1 MSIRFDDQVVI
12 VTGAGAGLGRSHALQ
27 FAARGAKVV
36 VNDFGGA
43 TDGTGGASG
52 PAETVAQEIR
62 DMGGEAI
69 ANGADVSDFAAVEA
83 MVAQAKDAWGRVD
96 VLVANAGILRDKS
109 FAKMEMADFVKV
121 VNVHLIGSAN
131 CANAVWPVMREQN
144 YGRIVFTTSS
154 SGMYGNFGQ
163 ANYGA
168 AKTGMIGLMNVLQIE
183 GEKYDIRVNTLS
195 PTAVTRMTE
204 ELFSGPA
211 KDLLTPE
218 TISPGVLFL
227 ASKDGPMRT
236 ILCAG
241 GGCFARTF
249 LHETEGVILTGE
261 ELTPEGV
268 AASFEE
274 ICDMKGAKALQG
286 AFEQTYK
293 YAQKAE
299 AAAGAKEEAK

>member
-1 MSIRFDDQVVI
+1 MSVISFDGQVVI

-27 FAARGAKVV
+27 FAERGAKVV

-43 TDGTGGASG
+43 RDGSGGSTAAADAVV
-52 PAETVAQEIR
+52 AEIEAA
-62 DMGGEAI
+62 GGEAM
-69 ANGADVSDFAAVEA
+69 ANGADVSDYAAVEQ
-83 MVAQAKDAWGRVD
+83 MVMQTIEKWGRID

-109 FAKMEMADFVKV
+109 FAKMEMDDFLKV
-121 VNVHLIGSAN
+121 INVHLIGTTN
-131 CANAVWPVMREQN
+131 CARAVWPVMREQN
-144 YGRIVFTTSS
+144 YGRIVLTTSS

-183 GEKYDIRVNTLS
+183 GEKYGINVNTLS

-227 ASKDGPMRT
+227 ASKDGPQRT

-241 GGCFARTF
+241 GGCFARTY
-249 LHETEGVILTGE
+249 LHETDGVLLTGE
-261 ELTPEGV
+261 NLTPEGV
-268 AASFEE
+268 AASFDK
-274 ICDMKGAKALQG
+274 ISDMEGAEALQN
-286 AFEQTYK
+286 AFAQTYK

-299 AAAGAKEEAK
+299 AAAAKE

>member
-1 MSIRFDDQVVI
+1 MSIRFDGQVVI

-43 TDGTGGASG
+43 ADGTGGSTAASE
-52 PAETVAQEIR
+52 AVVKEIEAA
-62 DMGGEAI
+62 GGEAM
-69 ANGADVSDFAAVEA
+69 ANGADVSDFSSVQA
-83 MVAQAKDAWGRVD
+83 MVDQVMAKWGRID

-109 FAKMEMADFVKV
+109 FAKMDMPDFEKV
-121 VNVHLIGSAN
+121 IDVHLIGTAN
-131 CANAVWPVMREQN
+131 CARAVWPVMREQN
-144 YGRIVFTTSS
+144 YGRLVFTTSS

-183 GEKYDIRVNTLS
+183 GEKYGITVNTLS

-227 ASKDGPMRT
+227 ASKEGPKRT

-241 GGCFARTF
+241 GGCFARTY
-249 LHETEGVILTGE
+249 LHETEGVILTGD
-261 ELTPEGV
+261 ELSPEGV
-268 AASFEE
+268 AAHFDE
-274 ICDMKGAKALQG
+274 ISDMKGAKALHG

-299 AAAGAKEEAK
+299 AAHAAKE

>member
-1 MSIRFDDQVVI
+1 MSIRFDGQVVI

-43 TDGTGGASG
+43 RDGTGGSTA
-52 PAETVAQEIR
+52 AADAVVKEIEAA
-62 DMGGEAI
+62 GGEAM
-69 ANGADVSDFAAVEA
+69 ANGADVSDFAAVQA
-83 MVAQAKDAWGRVD
+83 MVDQVMAKWGRID

-109 FAKMEMADFVKV
+109 FAKMDMPDFEKV
-121 VNVHLIGSAN
+121 IDVHLIGTAN
-131 CANAVWPVMREQN
+131 CARAVWPVMREQN
-144 YGRIVFTTSS
+144 YGRLVFTTSS

-183 GEKYDIRVNTLS
+183 GEKYGITVNTLS

-227 ASKDGPMRT
+227 ASKEGPKRT

-241 GGCFARTF
+241 GGCFARTY

-261 ELTPEGV
+261 ELSPEGV
-268 AASFEE
+268 AAHFDE
-274 ICDMKGAKALQG
+274 ISDMKGAKALQG

-299 AAAGAKEEAK
+299 AAHAAKE

>member
-1 MSIRFDDQVVI
+1 MIRFDDQVVI

-52 PAETVAQEIR
+52 PAEAVAQEIR
-62 DMGGEAI
+62 DAGGEAI
-69 ANGADVSDFAAVEA
+69 ANGADVSDYASVEA
-83 MVAQAKDAWGRVD
+83 MVKQAMDQWGRVD
-96 VLVANAGILRDKS
+96 VTVANAGILRDKS
-109 FAKMEMADFVKV
+109 FAKMEMEDFLKV
-121 VNVHLIGSAN
+121 LNVHLVGSAN
-131 CANAVWPVMREQN
+131 CARAVWPVMRDQN
-144 YGRIVFTTSS
+144 YGRIVLTTSS

-183 GEKYDIRVNTLS
+183 GEKYGINVNTLS

-227 ASKDGPMRT
+227 ASKDGPQRT

-241 GGCFARTF
+241 GGCFARTY
-249 LHETEGVILTGE
+249 LHETDGVLLTGDN
-261 ELTPEGV
+261 LTPEGV
-268 AASFEE
+268 ADSFDK
-274 ICDMKGAKALQG
+274 ISDMEGAEALQN
-286 AFEQTYK
+286 AFAQTYK

-299 AAAGAKEEAK
+299 AAAAKE

>member
-1 MSIRFDDQVVI
+1 MSIRFDGQVVI

-43 TDGTGGASG
+43 RDGTGGSTA
-52 PAETVAQEIR
+52 AADAVVNEIEAA
-62 DMGGEAI
+62 GGEAM
-69 ANGADVSDFAAVEA
+69 ANGADVSDFSSVQA
-83 MVAQAKDAWGRVD
+83 MVDQVMAKWGRID

-109 FAKMEMADFVKV
+109 FAKMDMPDFEKV
-121 VNVHLIGSAN
+121 IDVHLIGTAN
-131 CANAVWPVMREQN
+131 CARAVWPVMREQN
-144 YGRIVFTTSS
+144 YGRLVFTTSS

-183 GEKYDIRVNTLS
+183 GEKYGITVNTLS

-227 ASKDGPMRT
+227 ASKEGPKRT

-241 GGCFARTF
+241 GGCFARTY
-249 LHETEGVILTGE
+249 LHETEGVILAGE
-261 ELTPEGV
+261 ELSPEGV
-268 AASFEE
+268 AAHFDE
-274 ICDMKGAKALQG
+274 ISDMKGAKALQG

-299 AAAGAKEEAK
+299 AAHAAKE

>member
-1 MSIRFDDQVVI
+1 MSISFKDQVVI

-27 FAARGAKVV
+27 FAARGAKVL

-43 TDGTGGASG
+43 RDGTGGSTA
-52 PAETVAQEIR
+52 AADAVVREIEAA
-62 DMGGEAI
+62 GGEAI
-69 ANGADVSDFAAVEA
+69 ANGADVSDCDAVTA
-83 MVAQAKDAWGRVD
+83 MADQAMAKWGRID

-109 FAKMEMADFVKV
+109 FAKMEIADFVKV
-121 VNVHLIGSAN
+121 LNVHLMGSTN
-131 CANAVWPVMREQN
+131 CAHAVWPIMRAQN

-204 ELFSGPA
+204 ELFSGAA

-218 TISPGVLFL
+218 SISPGVLFL
-227 ASKDGPMRT
+227 ASKDGPKRT

-241 GGCFARTF
+241 GGCFARTW
-249 LHETEGVILTGE
+249 LQETEGVILTGDD
-261 ELTPEGV
+261 LSPEGV
-268 AASFEE
+268 AASFEK
-274 ICDMKGAKALQG
+274 ISDMDGATALQG
-286 AFEQTYK
+286 AFEQT
-293 YAQKAE
+293 QKFADKAV
-299 AAAGAKEEAK
+299 AAHGAKE

>member
-1 MSIRFDDQVVI
+1 MIRFDDQVVI

-52 PAETVAQEIR
+52 PAEAVAQEIR
-62 DMGGEAI
+62 DAGGEAI
-69 ANGADVSDFAAVEA
+69 ANGADVSDYASVEA
-83 MVAQAKDAWGRVD
+83 MVKQAMDQWGRVD
-96 VLVANAGILRDKS
+96 VMVANAGILRDKS
-109 FAKMEMADFVKV
+109 FAKMEMEDFLKV
-121 VNVHLIGSAN
+121 LNVHLVGSAN
-131 CANAVWPVMREQN
+131 CARAVWPVMRDQN
-144 YGRIVFTTSS
+144 YGRIVLTTSS

-183 GEKYDIRVNTLS
+183 GEKYGINVNTLS

-227 ASKDGPMRT
+227 ASKDGPQRT

-241 GGCFARTF
+241 GGCFARTY
-249 LHETEGVILTGE
+249 LHETDGVLLTGDN
-261 ELTPEGV
+261 LTPEGV
-268 AASFEE
+268 ADSFDK
-274 ICDMKGAKALQG
+274 ISDMEGAEALQN
-286 AFEQTYK
+286 AFAQTYK

-299 AAAGAKEEAK
+299 AAAAKE

>member
-1 MSIRFDDQVVI
+1 MSIRFDGQVVI

-43 TDGTGGASG
+43 RDGTGGSTA
-52 PAETVAQEIR
+52 AADAVVKEIEAA
-62 DMGGEAI
+62 GGEAM
-69 ANGADVSDFAAVEA
+69 ANGADVSDFSSVQA
-83 MVAQAKDAWGRVD
+83 MVDQVMAKWGRID
-96 VLVANAGILRDKS
+96 VLLANAGILRDKS
-109 FAKMEMADFVKV
+109 FAKMDMPDFEKV
-121 VNVHLIGSAN
+121 IDVHLIGTAN
-131 CANAVWPVMREQN
+131 CARAVWPVMRDQN
-144 YGRIVFTTSS
+144 YGRLVFTTSS

-183 GEKYDIRVNTLS
+183 GDKYGITVNTLS

-227 ASKDGPMRT
+227 ASKEGPKRT

-241 GGCFARTF
+241 GGCFARTY
-249 LHETEGVILTGE
+249 LHETEGVILTGD
-261 ELTPEGV
+261 ELSPEGV
-268 AASFEE
+268 AAHFDE
-274 ICDMKGAKALQG
+274 ISDMKGAKALQG

-299 AAAGAKEEAK
+299 AAHAAKE

>member
-1 MSIRFDDQVVI
+1 MIRFDDQVVI

-52 PAETVAQEIR
+52 PAEAVAQEIR
-62 DMGGEAI
+62 DAGGEAI
-69 ANGADVSDFAAVEA
+69 ANGADVSDYASVEA
-83 MVAQAKDAWGRVD
+83 MVKQAMDQWGRVD
-96 VLVANAGILRDKS
+96 VMDANAGILRDKS
-109 FAKMEMADFVKV
+109 FAKMEMDDFLRV

-131 CANAVWPVMREQN
+131 CARAVWPAMREQN
-144 YGRIVFTTSS
+144 YGRIVLTTSS

-183 GEKYDIRVNTLS
+183 GEKYGINVNTLS

-227 ASKDGPMRT
+227 ASKDGPQRT

-241 GGCFARTF
+241 GGCFARTY
-249 LHETEGVILTGE
+249 LHETDGVLLTGDN
-261 ELTPEGV
+261 LTPEGV
-268 AASFEE
+268 ADSFDK
-274 ICDMKGAKALQG
+274 ISDMEGAEALQN
-286 AFEQTYK
+286 AFAQTYK

-299 AAAGAKEEAK
+299 AAAAKE

>member
-1 MSIRFDDQVVI
+1 MSIRFDGQVVI

-43 TDGTGGASG
+43 RDGTGGSTA
-52 PAETVAQEIR
+52 AADAVVREIEAA
-62 DMGGEAI
+62 GGEAM
-69 ANGADVSDFAAVEA
+69 ANGADVSDFSSVQA
-83 MVAQAKDAWGRVD
+83 MVDQVMAKWGRID

-109 FAKMEMADFVKV
+109 FAKMDMPDFAKV
-121 VNVHLIGSAN
+121 IDVHLIGTAN
-131 CANAVWPVMREQN
+131 CARAVWPVMREQN
-144 YGRIVFTTSS
+144 YGRLVFTTSS

-183 GEKYDIRVNTLS
+183 GEKYGITVNTLS

-227 ASKDGPMRT
+227 ASKEGPKRT

-241 GGCFARTF
+241 GGCFARTY
-249 LHETEGVILTGE
+249 LYETEGVILTGD
-261 ELTPEGV
+261 ELSPEGV
-268 AASFEE
+268 AAHFDE
-274 ICDMKGAKALQG
+274 ISDMKDARALQG

-293 YAQKAE
+293 YARKAE
-299 AAAGAKEEAK
+299 AAHAAKE

>member
-1 MSIRFDDQVVI
+1 MIRFDEQVVI

-52 PAETVAQEIR
+52 PAEAVAQEIR
-62 DMGGEAI
+62 DAGGEAI
-69 ANGADVSDFAAVEA
+69 ANGADVSDYASVEA
-83 MVAQAKDAWGRVD
+83 MVKQAMDQWGRVD
-96 VLVANAGILRDKS
+96 VMVANAGILRDKS
-109 FAKMEMADFVKV
+109 FAKMEMEDFLKV
-121 VNVHLIGSAN
+121 LNVHLVGSAN
-131 CANAVWPVMREQN
+131 CARAVWPVMRDQN
-144 YGRIVFTTSS
+144 YGRIVLTTSS

-183 GEKYDIRVNTLS
+183 GEKYGINVNTLS

-227 ASKDGPMRT
+227 ASKDGPQRT

-241 GGCFARTF
+241 GGCFARTY
-249 LHETEGVILTGE
+249 LHETDGVLLTGDN
-261 ELTPEGV
+261 LTPEGV
-268 AASFEE
+268 ADSFDK
-274 ICDMKGAKALQG
+274 ISDMEGAEALQN
-286 AFEQTYK
+286 AFAQTYK

-299 AAAGAKEEAK
+299 AAAAKE

>member
-1 MSIRFDDQVVI
+1 MSIRFDGQVVI

-43 TDGTGGASG
+43 RDGTGGSTA
-52 PAETVAQEIR
+52 AADAVVKEIEAA
-62 DMGGEAI
+62 GGEAM
-69 ANGADVSDFAAVEA
+69 ANGADVSDFSSVQA
-83 MVAQAKDAWGRVD
+83 MVDQVMAKWGRID

-109 FAKMEMADFVKV
+109 FAKMDMPDFEKV
-121 VNVHLIGSAN
+121 IDVHLIGTAN
-131 CANAVWPVMREQN
+131 CARAVWPVMREQN
-144 YGRIVFTTSS
+144 YGRLVFTTSS

-183 GEKYDIRVNTLS
+183 GEKYGITVNTLS

-227 ASKDGPMRT
+227 ASKEGPKRT

-241 GGCFARTF
+241 GGCFARTY

-261 ELTPEGV
+261 ELSPEGV
-268 AASFEE
+268 AAHFDE
-274 ICDMKGAKALQG
+274 ISDMKGAKALQG

-299 AAAGAKEEAK
+299 AAHAAKE

>member
-1 MSIRFDDQVVI
+1 MSIRFDGQVVI

-43 TDGTGGASG
+43 RDGTGGSTA
-52 PAETVAQEIR
+52 AADAVVKEIEAA
-62 DMGGEAI
+62 GGEAM
-69 ANGADVSDFAAVEA
+69 ANGADVSDFSSVQA
-83 MVAQAKDAWGRVD
+83 MVDQVMAKWGRID

-109 FAKMEMADFVKV
+109 FAKMDMPDFEKV
-121 VNVHLIGSAN
+121 IDVHLIGTAN
-131 CANAVWPVMREQN
+131 CARAVWPMMREQN
-144 YGRIVFTTSS
+144 YGRLVFTTSS

-183 GEKYDIRVNTLS
+183 GEKYGITVNTLS

-227 ASKDGPMRT
+227 ASKEGPKRT

-241 GGCFARTF
+241 GGCFARTY
-249 LHETEGVILTGE
+249 LHETEGVILTGD
-261 ELTPEGV
+261 ELSPEGV
-268 AASFEE
+268 AAHFDE
-274 ICDMKGAKALQG
+274 ISDMKGAKALQG

-299 AAAGAKEEAK
+299 AAHAAKE

>member
-1 MSIRFDDQVVI
+1 MSISFKDQVVI

-43 TDGTGGASG
+43 RDGTGGSTSAADAVV
-52 PAETVAQEIR
+52 AEIVAA
-62 DMGGEAI
+62 GGEAI
-69 ANGADVSDFAAVEA
+69 ANDADVSDYDAVKMMA
-83 MVAQAKDAWGRVD
+83 DQAVAKWGRID

-109 FAKMEMADFVKV
+109 FAKMEIADFIKV
-121 VNVHLIGSAN
+121 LNVHLMGSAN
-131 CANAVWPVMREQN
+131 CAHAVWPIMRAQE

-204 ELFSGPA
+204 ELFSGAA

-218 TISPGVLFL
+218 SISPGVLFL
-227 ASKDGPMRT
+227 ASKEGPKRT

-241 GGCFARTF
+241 GGCFARTW
-249 LHETEGVILTGE
+249 LHETEGVILTGD
-261 ELTPEGV
+261 ELSPEGV
-268 AASFEE
+268 AAHFEE
-274 ICDMKGAKALQG
+274 ISSMDGAKALEG
-286 AFEQTYK
+286 AFEQTRK
-293 YAQKAE
+293 YADKAV
-299 AAAGAKEEAK
+299 AAHGAKE

>member
-1 MSIRFDDQVVI
+1 MIRFDDQVVI

-52 PAETVAQEIR
+52 PAEAVAQEIR
-62 DMGGEAI
+62 DAGGEAI
-69 ANGADVSDFAAVEA
+69 ANGADVSDYASVEA
-83 MVAQAKDAWGRVD
+83 MVKQAMDEWSRVD
-96 VLVANAGILRDKS
+96 VMVANAGILRDKS
-109 FAKMEMADFVKV
+109 FAKMEMEDFLKV
-121 VNVHLIGSAN
+121 LNVHLVGSAN
-131 CANAVWPVMREQN
+131 CARAVWPVMRDQN
-144 YGRIVFTTSS
+144 YGRIVLTTSS

-183 GEKYDIRVNTLS
+183 GEKYGINVNTLS

-227 ASKDGPMRT
+227 ASKDGPQRT

-241 GGCFARTF
+241 GGCFARTY
-249 LHETEGVILTGE
+249 LHETDGVLLTGDN
-261 ELTPEGV
+261 LTPEGV
-268 AASFEE
+268 ADSFDK
-274 ICDMKGAKALQG
+274 ISDMEGAEALQN
-286 AFEQTYK
+286 AFAQTYK

-299 AAAGAKEEAK
+299 AAAAKE

>member
-1 MSIRFDDQVVI
+1 MSVISFDGQVVI

-43 TDGTGGASG
+43 RDGSGGSTAAADAVV
-52 PAETVAQEIR
+52 AEIEAA
-62 DMGGEAI
+62 GGEAI
-69 ANGADVSDFAAVEA
+69 ANGADVSDYAAVEG
-83 MVAQAKDAWGRVD
+83 MVLQTMEKWGRID
-96 VLVANAGILRDKS
+96 VLIANAGILLDRS
-109 FAKMEMADFVKV
+109 FAKMEMDDFLKV
-121 VNVHLIGSAN
+121 INVHLVGTTN
-131 CANAVWPVMREQN
+131 CARAVWPVMREQK
-144 YGRIVFTTSS
+144 YGRLVFTTSS

-183 GEKYDIRVNTLS
+183 GEKYGIQVNTLS

-218 TISPGVLFL
+218 SISPGVLFL
-227 ASKDGPMRT
+227 ASKQGPKRT

-241 GGCFARTF
+241 GGCFARTY
-249 LHETEGVILTGE
+249 LIETEGVILLGDD
-261 ELTPEGV
+261 LTPEGV
-268 AASFEE
+268 AREFDRIS
-274 ICDMKGAKALQG
+274 DMKGARALQG
-286 AFEQTYK
+286 AFEQTQK
-293 YAQKAE
+293 YAEKAE
-299 AAAGAKEEAK
+299 DAFSAKE

>member
-1 MSIRFDDQVVI
+1 MSIRFDGQVVI

-36 VNDFGGA
+36 INDFGGSR
-43 TDGTGGASG
+43 DGTGGSSAA
-52 PAETVAQEIR
+52 AEAVVKEIEAA
-62 DMGGEAI
+62 GGEAI
-69 ANGADVSDFAAVEA
+69 ANGADVSDYEQVKA
-83 MVAQAKDAWGRVD
+83 MVAQTMAKWGRID
-96 VLVANAGILRDKS
+96 ALVANAGILRDKS
-109 FAKMEMADFVKV
+109 FAKMEMADFIKV

-131 CANAVWPVMREQN
+131 CAHAVWPVMREQN

-183 GEKYDIRVNTLS
+183 GEKYGINVNTLS

-218 TISPGVLFL
+218 SISPGVLFL
-227 ASKDGPMRT
+227 ASKEGPQRT

-241 GGCFARTF
+241 GGCFARTY
-249 LHETEGVILTGE
+249 LHETEGVLLEGADN
-261 ELTPEGV
+261 TPEGV
-268 AASFEE
+268 AAAFEQ
-274 ICDMKGAKALQG
+274 ISDMEGARALQG
-286 AFEQTYK
+286 AFEQTHK
-293 YAQKAE
+293 YAVKAE
-299 AAAGAKEEAK
+299 AAHAAKENAK

>member
-1 MSIRFDDQVVI
+1 MSISFKGQVVI

-27 FAARGAKVV
+27 FAARGARIV

-43 TDGTGGASG
+43 ADGAGSSA
-52 PAETVAQEIR
+52 AAAAAVVKEIR
-62 DMGGEAI
+62 EAGGEAI
-69 ANGADVSDFAAVEA
+69 ANSADVSDYEAVQA
-83 MVAQAKDAWGRVD
+83 MVAQTMAEWGRVD

-109 FAKMEMADFVKV
+109 FAKMEIADFVKV
-121 VNVHLIGSAN
+121 LNVHLMGSAN
-131 CANAVWPVMREQN
+131 CAHAVWPAMRAQE

-183 GEKYDIRVNTLS
+183 GEKYGIHVNTLS

-204 ELFSGPA
+204 DLFEGPA

-218 TISPGVLFL
+218 SISPGVLFL
-227 ASKDGPMRT
+227 ASKEGPKRT

-249 LHETEGVILTGE
+249 LHETKGVILTGD
-261 ELTPEGV
+261 ELSPEGV
-268 AASFEE
+268 AAHFDE
-274 ICDMKGAKALQG
+274 ISDMDGAEALQG
-286 AFEQTYK
+286 AFEQTHK
-293 YAQKAE
+293 YADMAV
-299 AAAGAKEEAK
+299 AAHGEKE

>member
-1 MSIRFDDQVVI
+1 MSIRFDGQVVI

-43 TDGTGGASG
+43 ADGTGGSTAASE
-52 PAETVAQEIR
+52 AVVKEIEAA
-62 DMGGEAI
+62 GGEAM
-69 ANGADVSDFAAVEA
+69 ANGADVSDFSSVQA
-83 MVAQAKDAWGRVD
+83 MVDQVMAKWGRID

-109 FAKMEMADFVKV
+109 FAKMDMPDFEKV
-121 VNVHLIGSAN
+121 IDVHLIGTAN
-131 CANAVWPVMREQN
+131 CARAVWPVMREQN
-144 YGRIVFTTSS
+144 YGRLVFTTSS

-183 GEKYDIRVNTLS
+183 GEKYGITVNTLS

-227 ASKDGPMRT
+227 ASKEGPKRT

-241 GGCFARTF
+241 GGCFARTY
-249 LHETEGVILTGE
+249 LHETEGVILTGD
-261 ELTPEGV
+261 ELSPEGV
-268 AASFEE
+268 AAHFDE
-274 ICDMKGAKALQG
+274 ISDMKGAKALQG

-299 AAAGAKEEAK
+299 AAHAAKE

>member
-1 MSIRFDDQVVI
+1 MNIRFDGQVVI

-43 TDGTGGASG
+43 RDGTGGDLG
-52 PAETVAQEIR
+52 PADQVVQEIEAA
-62 DMGGEAI
+62 GGEAI
-69 ANGADVSDFAAVEA
+69 ANGADVSNYEQVEA
-83 MVAQAKDAWGRVD
+83 MVAQAMAKWGRVD

-109 FAKMEMADFVKV
+109 FAKMEMDDFLKV
-121 VNVHLIGSAN
+121 LNVHLVGTAN
-131 CANAVWPVMREQN
+131 CARAVWPVMRDQN
-144 YGRIVFTTSS
+144 YGRLVFTTSS

-183 GEKYDIRVNTLS
+183 GEKYGIHANTLS

-218 TISPGVLFL
+218 SISPGVLFL
-227 ASKDGPMRT
+227 ASKDGPKRT

-241 GGCFARTF
+241 GGCFARTY
-249 LHETEGVILTGE
+249 LHETEGVILTGDD
-261 ELTPEGV
+261 LTPEGV
-268 AASFEE
+268 AAAFEDISSME
-274 ICDMKGAKALQG
+274 GARALQG
-286 AFEQTYK
+286 AFEQTKK
-293 YAQKAE
+293 YADKAE
-299 AAAGAKEEAK
+299 AAVSHKE

>member
-1 MSIRFDDQVVI
+1 MSIRFDGQVVI

-43 TDGTGGASG
+43 RDGTGGSTA
-52 PAETVAQEIR
+52 AADAVVKEIEAA
-62 DMGGEAI
+62 GGEAM
-69 ANGADVSDFAAVEA
+69 ANGADVSDFAAVQA
-83 MVAQAKDAWGRVD
+83 MVDQVMARWGRID

-109 FAKMEMADFVKV
+109 FAKMDMPDFEKV
-121 VNVHLIGSAN
+121 IDVHLIGTAN
-131 CANAVWPVMREQN
+131 CARAVWPVMREQN
-144 YGRIVFTTSS
+144 YGRLVFTTSS

-183 GEKYDIRVNTLS
+183 GEKYGITVNTLS

-227 ASKDGPMRT
+227 ASKEGPKRT

-241 GGCFARTF
+241 GGCFARTY

-261 ELTPEGV
+261 ELSPEGV
-268 AASFEE
+268 AAHFDE
-274 ICDMKGAKALQG
+274 ISDMKGAKALQG

-299 AAAGAKEEAK
+299 AAHAAKE